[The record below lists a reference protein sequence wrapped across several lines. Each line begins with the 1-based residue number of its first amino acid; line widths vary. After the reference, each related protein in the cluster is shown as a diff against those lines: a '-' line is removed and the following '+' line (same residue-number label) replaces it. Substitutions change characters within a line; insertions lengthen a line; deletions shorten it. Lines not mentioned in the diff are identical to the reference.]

1 MGSGDKIKSKIS
13 NFSFGGIT
21 PKYFDNHVNKSVPFY
36 KEGHN
41 IICKLSSFFVSENC
55 NIYDLGCSTGTL
67 LKKIDTYNSLNSMK
81 LHGIDV
87 EKKMLQQ
94 AKKKLLNCKNKI
106 ILNNSS
112 INNLKFK
119 KSDLI
124 ISYYTLQFVRP
135 KYRQKIINK
144 IYKSLNLGSGFI
156 WFEKVRASDAKYQD
170 IISQLYQEYK
180 TDIGYT
186 QNEVWNK
193 TVSIR
198 SILEPFTT
206 LQNTKMLRKA
216 GFKNFTSILKY
227 YNFEGYLAIK

>member
-1 MGSGDKIKSKIS
+1 M
-13 NFSFGGIT
+13 
-21 PKYFDNHVNKSVPFY
+21 
-36 KEGHN
+36 
-41 IICKLSSFFVSENC
+41 
-55 NIYDLGCSTGTL
+55 
-67 LKKIDTYNSLNSMK
+67 
-81 LHGIDV
+81 
-87 EKKMLQQ
+87 
-94 AKKKLLNCKNKI
+94 
-106 ILNNSS
+106 
-112 INNLKFK
+112 
-119 KSDLI
+119 
-124 ISYYTLQFVRP
+124 QFVRP

-193 TVSIR
+193 SVSIR
-198 SILEPFTT
+198 SILEPFTS